1 MMGTTGESSKQMRHP
16 IIVAGHLCLD
26 IAPDLSERHG
36 EFSKSIE
43 PGKLIN
49 TGPAHIGPGGCVAN
63 TGLAA
68 VQLRETVRLLGKIG
82 DDGFGDAIR
91 RALYARAEG
100 LDEWLHVSKG
110 EASSYT
116 LVFDPPDEDRMFFH
130 YPGVNDT
137 FSPEDVKAVFEQ
149 QKGAA
154 AGIFHFGY
162 PPLMRGMRNAADLEA
177 MFARVRELGYTT
189 SLDMAWPDPGSD
201 AGRTDW
207 RSLLAQV
214 LPQVDLFL
222 PSIDEII
229 MMLYPE
235 GFHELLSRAGKEVSI
250 LRDLAHELLEMG
262 AAAVGLKLGANGMY
276 LRTSS
281 NQDRVSHTGTALS
294 AHADMWCEREVLCP
308 VFPVNVVATTG
319 AGDCTIAGLLSA
331 VSRGKSPEEAVKFA
345 VATGALSVESE
356 DPTSG
361 IVAAEEIETRMAG
374 GWLPGHTAIE
384 TTGWRKSSESG
395 ICFGP
400 SDRYGPSSAGKNS

>member
-1 MMGTTGESSKQMRHP
+1 MHYP

-36 EFSKSIE
+36 AFSKSIE

-49 TGPAHIGPGGCVAN
+49 TGPARIGPGGCVAN

-68 VQLRETVRLLGKIG
+68 VQLGETVRLLGKIG

-91 RALYARAEG
+91 RSLEMRQGG
-100 LDEWLHVSKG
+100 LSDWLHVAAG

-137 FSPEDVKAVFEQ
+137 FSPRDVQAVFDSQE
-149 QKGAA
+149 GAE

-162 PPLMRGMRNAADLEA
+162 PPLMKAMRDAADLEA
-177 MFARVRELGYTT
+177 MYTRVRELGYTT

-207 RSLLAQV
+207 RSLLEQV

-235 GFHELLSRAGKEVSI
+235 RFDELLARAGREANVLS
-250 LRDLAHELLEMG
+250 DLASELLEMG
-262 AAAVGLKLGANGMY
+262 TAAVGLKLGSEGMY

-281 NQDRVSHTGTALS
+281 DRSRLSRTGVALS
-294 AHADMWCEREVLCP
+294 DRAEQWCGREVLCP
-308 VFPVNVVATTG
+308 VFPVDVSATTG
-319 AGDCTIAGLLSA
+319 AGDCTIAGFLSA
-331 VSRGKSPEEAVKFA
+331 VSRGKAPGEAVKFA
-345 VATGALSVESE
+345 VATGAFSVESE
-356 DPTSG
+356 DATSG
-361 IVAAEEIETRMAG
+361 IAAAEVIEERMSR
-374 GWLPGHTAIE
+374 GWLPGDPSIDTAGWE
-384 TTGWRKSSESG
+384 GASDGGVRFGRFDSTVSVTGRE
-395 ICFGP
+395 
-400 SDRYGPSSAGKNS
+400 RL